1 MILVSNSYWIG
12 EDTPCLTF
20 GLRGVIHATLKVG
33 SRLVSA
39 LVRSLTLRLSLS
51 RPSYASLR
59 LPTLQI
65 TSDQPDLHSGMQ
77 GGVVS
82 EPLVDMVRLLASLT
96 DADGRV
102 SLLAHPCPLANSLY
116 VPQVRIPG
124 FLDDVRKMDKEES
137 DLLDAVVERCKE

>member
-1 MILVSNSYWIG
+1 MLALQELIGDIDVILVSNSYWIG

-20 GLRGVIHATLKVG
+20 GLRGVIHATLK
-33 SRLVSA
+33 
-39 LVRSLTLRLSLS
+39 
-51 RPSYASLR
+51 
-59 LPTLQI
+59 I

-102 SLLAHPCPLANSLY
+102 SSIRQAFWVSQLTRPLSRSASLASLTMSARWTRRRASYWMRSSPAARSELACLPLVCRVLTSASYL
-116 VPQVRIPG
+116 Q
-124 FLDDVRKMDKEES
+124 
-137 DLLDAVVERCKE
+137 